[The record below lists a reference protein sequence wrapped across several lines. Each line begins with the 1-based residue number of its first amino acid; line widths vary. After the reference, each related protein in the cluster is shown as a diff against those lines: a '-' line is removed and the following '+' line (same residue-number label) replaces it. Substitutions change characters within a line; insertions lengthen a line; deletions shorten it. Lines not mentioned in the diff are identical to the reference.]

1 MTSNKTET
9 FGLHRNRRQT
19 RDSKMSENE
28 NSKSK
33 GKRLEENRQKIRIEQ
48 YIRCCADIRHFD
60 NGVWQIASINITI
73 AGIMIGVSFQ
83 FLSGCWR
90 AIPLF
95 IAFCLS
101 LALTVTMSKY
111 LYFKGVGEENPGA
124 CPGR

>member
-1 MTSNKTET
+1 
-9 FGLHRNRRQT
+9 
-19 RDSKMSENE
+19 MSD
-28 NSKSK
+28 
-33 GKRLEENRQKIRIEQ
+33 LDANRQRIRIEQ
-48 YIRCCADIRHFD
+48 YIRCHTDIRHYD
-60 NGVWQIASINITI
+60 NGVWQIASINTTI

-111 LYFKGVGEENPGA
+111 LYFQL
-124 CPGR
+124 GRAGFMHTIECEFNAEPVPTSTEDISKFLEGKKI